1 MVATSMG
8 HLQIILLCNNVEE
21 DVGLSVGA
29 AWIAG
34 QDRSMWR
41 TLRPSA
47 GQAQQWVSEW
57 VTMWT
62 ICWGS
67 LHDGSWTRD
76 LSIRHCNLILCTFLL
91 LLRRR
96 ICDCVAEG
104 KPAIIPYARTAAYFK
119 PVLAVSQVEFK
130 PARTASI
137 HITMSSAVVSQVWQ
151 VLSRAWL
158 TERPELAP
166 VVLMPRCALL
176 SDNQPWRLQCSRFY
190 PPLR

>member
-1 MVATSMG
+1 
-8 HLQIILLCNNVEE
+8 
-21 DVGLSVGA
+21 
-29 AWIAG
+29 
-34 QDRSMWR
+34 
-41 TLRPSA
+41 
-47 GQAQQWVSEW
+47 
-57 VTMWT
+57 MWT

-137 HITMSSAVVSQVWQ
+137 HITMSSSVKCDKCWVVRDWLNVRN
-151 VLSRAWL
+151 SRQSCWCRGVRYFPTTNHDDYNVHVFIHRSDK
-158 TERPELAP
+158 TET
-166 VVLMPRCALL
+166 
-176 SDNQPWRLQCSRFY
+176 
-190 PPLR
+190 